1 MNASR
6 MDKSEVSLVMPSFLR
21 IWNLA
26 VSMVRT
32 ERFVSEAMSLVL
44 RFMAM
49 KAQIRISPG
58 VSEGY
63 AWLSREKKEGCRFS
77 K

>member
-1 MNASR
+1 MEFGRVDGS
-6 MDKSEVSLVMPSFLR
+6 DG
-21 IWNLA
+21 A
-26 VSMVRT
+26 V
-32 ERFVSEAMSLVL
+32 VSEAISLVL

-58 VSEGY
+58 VSAGY
-63 AWLSREKKEGCRFS
+63 AWLSREKKEGCKFS